1 MPSTISAS
9 RKRVFG
15 SVFPPAYFTTA
26 PASRLASA
34 KSPPQSEPAERI
46 DDQEQY
52 GKETWDRAWRVATE
66 FLQLP
71 SDGLADLMQSDDGEF
86 LQRWRGHSS
95 FTKEVKDALDY
106 LILPLAQG
114 ESLAT
119 EQQSILEWYRLE
131 IRVHFLRNFHEVLAK
146 VSDLT
151 ISTMMISL
159 MISGVGLRGQRAVT
173 GYCTNPR
180 TCTAAVLCSLRG
192 VLATAPE
199 PCRPGTGA
207 PRNGVYVP
215 DGGRICPTLDTS
227 IRVALPRAH
236 KRRAHYPGD

>member
-34 KSPPQSEPAERI
+34 RSPRDSESVDRI

-52 GKETWDRAWRVATE
+52 DKETWDSAWRVATE

-71 SDGLADLMQSDDGEF
+71 SEGLADLTQSERDEEF
-86 LQRWRGHSS
+86 LQRWRGHTS
-95 FTKEVKDALDY
+95 FTKEVKDALDH
-106 LILPLAQG
+106 LVLPLARG

-131 IRVHFLRNFHEVLAK
+131 IRVHFLRNFHEVLTK
-146 VSDLT
+146 VFDL
-151 ISTMMISL
+151 MM
-159 MISGVGLRGQRAVT
+159 
-173 GYCTNPR
+173 
-180 TCTAAVLCSLRG
+180 
-192 VLATAPE
+192 
-199 PCRPGTGA
+199 
-207 PRNGVYVP
+207 
-215 DGGRICPTLDTS
+215 
-227 IRVALPRAH
+227 
-236 KRRAHYPGD
+236 